1 MTDDERLQQASLQLE
16 AAHQQLQLLTDTI
29 AHDLRAPLRT
39 IASFAARVAE
49 SAGPRLDEREREQL
63 QRVREAATRLTTL
76 LDALGELSRAS
87 HAELRPT
94 EVDLSL
100 LAEWVLAELQDADT
114 ARAVEARV
122 QPGLW
127 VRGDEHLLK
136 VLLTQLLHN
145 AWKFARAGEAVRVE
159 VDGTG
164 DAGRLRLT
172 VRDHGIGFD
181 PRYAHKLF
189 EPLQRLHG
197 PEEGG
202 GHGLGLAI
210 ARRIAQRHGGTI
222 AADSRPGYGAA
233 FIVDLPALEGSS
245 R

>member
-1 MTDDERLQQASLQLE
+1 MTDDERLHQASLQLE
-16 AAHQQLQLLTDTI
+16 AAHKQLQLLTDTI

-39 IASFAARVAE
+39 IGTFAAHVAE

-63 QRVREAATRLTTL
+63 QRVRDAATRLTGL
-76 LDALGELSRAS
+76 LDALGELSRAT
-87 HAELRPT
+87 HAELRPA

-100 LAEWVLAELQDADT
+100 LAEWVLAELQDADSS
-114 ARAVEARV
+114 RAVEARV
-122 QPGLW
+122 QPGLR

-136 VLLTQLLHN
+136 RLLSQLLHN
-145 AWKFARAGEAVRVE
+145 AWKFARPGEPVRIE
-159 VDGTG
+159 VDGTC
-164 DAGRLRLT
+164 DDGRLRLT

-197 PEEGG
+197 PEQGA

-210 ARRIAQRHGGTI
+210 AQRIAQRHGGAIT
-222 AADSRPGYGAA
+222 ADSRAGDGAA
-233 FIVDLPALEGSS
+233 FILELPALEGSS